1 MHLYVSLSYIII
13 IIIIKFTY
21 HNPSIKKATT
31 V

>member
-1 MHLYVSLSYIII
+1 MHLYVSLSYII